1 MAYCNSRSGFSLFDY
16 QARAVGDLRAA
27 YAAGY
32 QAPLLVLPTGGGKTV
47 CFTYVAQRA
56 VERARRVL
64 IVVHRRELV
73 TQTSKALKEWGV
85 AHGLIL
91 PAAPVTDEPVQVA
104 MVQTLARRVRK
115 PDAALA
121 FDFIIVDEA
130 HHGIQSSSWGQ
141 VLKAYPD
148 AKYLGVTATPCR
160 LDGKGLG
167 KHVQGFFD
175 TLVVGPSVSELIEQG
190 RLVRPVVFAP
200 ESGPE
205 LSGIKKNAGD
215 YAQGALAERMM
226 GAGITGD
233 AVAHYRRQCEGAP
246 GIAFTVTRAHAAAV
260 TAEFQAA
267 GYQAAL
273 LTGETPDR
281 ERAAMIEDLGA
292 GRLNVLAS
300 CNVVSEG
307 TDIPA
312 VVAAILLRP
321 TASYALAMQQMGRA
335 LRTAPGKDRA
345 IILDHAGNCLRHGL
359 PTEPMAWSLDGIQKT
374 RGARQDAPVKRC
386 EDCGAIVPIRA
397 GECLECGAAF
407 AVAPVVP
414 NTRKGDLVELTAE
427 RVMTPAQRAAQRR
440 RRLAEERLAA
450 SVHELAKI
458 GKQRGYRYPLAWAQH
473 RFDEL
478 KRGRAS

>member
-1 MAYCNSRSGFSLFDY
+1 MRHHSIDLFNY
-16 QARAVGDLRAA
+16 QQRAVVDLRAA

-47 CFTYVAQRA
+47 CFTYMTQQA
-56 VERARRVL
+56 VTKGRRVL

-73 TQTSKALKEWGV
+73 TQTAKALAAWGV
-85 AHGLIL
+85 DHGLIL
-91 PAAPVTDEPVQVA
+91 PGAAVADAPVQVA
-104 MVQTLARRVRK
+104 MVQTLARRLRK
-115 PDAALA
+115 PDAALD

-141 VLKAYPD
+141 VLKAYPA

-200 ESGPE
+200 EVLPKLEG
-205 LSGIKKNAGD
+205 LKKQGGD
-215 YAQGALAERMM
+215 YALNALAERMVRS
-226 GAGITGD
+226 GITGD
-233 AVAHYRRQCEGAP
+233 AVEHYRTRCEGAP

-260 TAEFQAA
+260 TAAFQVA
-267 GYQAAL
+267 GYQAAM
-273 LTGETPDR
+273 LTGDTPER

-374 RGARQDAPVKRC
+374 RGAREEAPVKRC
-386 EDCGAIVPIRA
+386 EDCGACVPIRA
-397 GECLECGAAF
+397 AECPECGAVF
-407 AVAPVVP
+407 EVAPVVP
-414 NTRKGDLVELTAE
+414 TARGGELVELTAG
-427 RVMTPAQRAAQRR
+427 RMMTPAQRAAQRR
-440 RRLAEERLAA
+440 RRLAEERLAG
-450 SVHELAKI
+450 SIHELAAI
-458 GKQRGYRYPLAWAQH
+458 GKRRGYRYPMAWAQH
-473 RFDEL
+473 RFVEL
-478 KRGRAS
+478 QSGRAS

>member
-1 MAYCNSRSGFSLFDY
+1 MRHHSIDLFDY
-16 QARAVGDLRAA
+16 QQRAVVDLRQA

-47 CFTYVAQRA
+47 CFTYMTQQA
-56 VERARRVL
+56 VTKGRRVL

-73 TQTSKALKEWGV
+73 TQTAKALEAWGV
-85 AHGLIL
+85 EHGLIL
-91 PAAPVTDEPVQVA
+91 PGLARVDVPVQVA
-104 MVQTLARRVRK
+104 MVQTLARRLRG
-115 PDAALA
+115 PEWAQA

-141 VLKAYPD
+141 VLQAYPG

-175 TLVVGPSVSELIEQG
+175 TLVVGPTVAELIEQG

-200 ESGPE
+200 ASGPE
-205 LSGIKKNAGD
+205 LSGIKKSAGD

-233 AVAHYRRQCEGAP
+233 AVLHYRRQCEGAP

-267 GYQAAL
+267 GYQAAM

-335 LRTAPGKDRA
+335 LRTAPGKDKA

-359 PTEPMAWSLDGIQKT
+359 PTDPMDWSLDGIQKAKGE
-374 RGARQDAPVKRC
+374 RREAPAKRC
-386 EDCGAIVPIRA
+386 EDCGALLPIQA
-397 GECLECGAAF
+397 VACSECGF
-407 AVAPVVP
+407 EFPVPRREVQQ
-414 NTRKGDLVELTAE
+414 RAGDLVELTSS
-427 RVMTPAQRAAQRR
+427 RMTPAQRAAQRR
-440 RRLAEERLAA
+440 KRLAEERLAQ
-450 SVHELAKI
+450 SVHELAAI
-458 GKQRGYRYPLAWAQH
+458 GRRRGYRHPQAWAQH
-473 RFDEL
+473 RYAEL
-478 KRGRAS
+478 KGGRCS